1 MRFRGR
7 QREEIWKETKWKWE
21 EKIKRRRRRKY
32 KWRIQEKDEEG
43 KKKKKKKKLRKR
55 EFKLNYLVSWKSLTF
70 TRREMINIYFLL
82 EFLDA
87 CIFNVHKLKII
98 KALFHIRVSTSAH
111 THILTFSLPSSH
123 TRTHSRARIHNT
135 HTH

>member
-1 MRFRGR
+1 M
-7 QREEIWKETKWKWE
+7 
-21 EKIKRRRRRKY
+21 KRNKMKMRRKD
-32 KWRIQEKDEEG
+32 KKKKTKKIQMENTRKRWRG